1 MNRKEIEKMV
11 SLADDSYIEEMF
23 TARLY
28 ERKRHGTAWI
38 AAAAA
43 IAVAVGAAAVAVN
56 TSDSNKMTADLH
68 DLITETETDTSALES
83 TAASQEA
90 LFSGG
95 YLTNKKGYFKNKPD
109 DEAEYYYDL
118 LERNLDFT
126 TDGPVYQ
133 FTPEY
138 LEEIVRFTPEYLED
152 PFRFERKD
160 FLNIEGGLQCSE
172 NNVPLYAGI
181 RLYNSDTDNLPMVH
195 MVFYSDGSHLAG
207 FDKSRYTSEIY
218 GDTALYGFDL
228 SEEKDGSKLLACWR
242 SGETNYMF
250 ASRDLGVDNFLEVI
264 SMYTNYSR
272 RGDNNLMYVE
282 DDFTLDSF
290 DLNSGAVRSVSSCK
304 GASEMN
310 RDSVFAGYVPDGSPF
325 AGLSLYGNQNYEE
338 ANVGGET
345 IYKRYRQLFAD
356 HESYDIGNGSEKIYI
371 SLIYEWDAQN
381 TMIDSRNNYPVV
393 PLEEITPEKLDEIR
407 TDEDD
412 REKYYFVI
420 PVNDFTITVLA
431 SCEREQLLEAVD
443 AIRSQGGSVTRLSL
457 AEANSETPFTGYI
470 PRSDSIEGLDLT
482 GVIKDTS
489 KREELRVMY
498 RGENRLRETEYVH
511 FYYIN
516 GLRRLTDS
524 SGQPLPV
531 VESPEELSVQKLEN
545 IKKLGS
551 GDLTKHSFYLN
562 ISEAG
567 FCIRVEALC
576 SSEKLMKFFE
586 DMGVLQV
593 SGAEIDSETEKLPET
608 VMFNGRE
615 YPRDIMSEDTLE
627 WLERYNS
634 LSEDERFTTSF
645 VPPEIAA
652 ILEEEAR
659 RERETEEALRKR
671 EAEKIPETVTYH
683 GREFQR
689 TALSEETLEWLEWYN
704 SLSEEEQLAVSYE
717 PEELR

>member
-43 IAVAVGAAAVAVN
+43 IAVAVGAAAIAVN
-56 TSDSNKMTADLH
+56 TSDSNKMVADLH
-68 DLITETETDTSALES
+68 DLITETETETDTSALES
-83 TAASQEA
+83 TTAAQETQYW
-90 LFSGG
+90 G
-95 YLTNKKGYFKNKPD
+95 YLTNNKGYFRNEPD

-126 TDGPVYQ
+126 TDGPVYR
-133 FTPEY
+133 FAPEY
-138 LEEIVRFTPEYLED
+138 LEEIIRFTPEYLET
-152 PFRFERKD
+152 PFRFERRN
-160 FLNIEGGLQCSE
+160 FLNIEGGLQCAE

-195 MVFYSDGSHLAG
+195 MVFYSDGSPFAG

-242 SGETNYMF
+242 SGDTNYMF

-264 SMYTNYSR
+264 SMYTNYFR
-272 RGDNNLMYVE
+272 QGDNNLMYVE

-290 DLNSGAVRSVSSCK
+290 DLNSGAVQTVSSYK

-325 AGLSLYGNQNYEE
+325 AGLSLYGTPQDQNYEE
-338 ANVGGET
+338 ANIGGET
-345 IYKRYRQLFAD
+345 IYKRYRQLLVD

-381 TMIDSRNNYPVV
+381 TMIDSRSNYPVV

-407 TDEDD
+407 TDEDN

-431 SCEREQLLEAVD
+431 SCEREQLLEAID
-443 AIRSQGGSVTRLSL
+443 AIRSQGGSVTRFSL
-457 AEANSETPFTGYI
+457 AEANSETPFAGYI
-470 PRSDSIEGLDLT
+470 PLSDSIEGLDLA

-498 RGENRLRETEYVH
+498 RGENKLRETEYVH

-531 VESPEELSVQKLEN
+531 VESPEELSVQKLEEV
-545 IKKLGS
+545 KKLGS

-562 ISEAG
+562 INEAG

-576 SSEKLMKFFE
+576 SSEKLMKFFG
-586 DMGVLQV
+586 DMPNLIGVHYGDGLNEAGV
-593 SGAEIDSETEKLPET
+593 ATVTLNENPGEESADNSVPNESGSETAVTTVVQDINSGTETTAGESADKDT
-608 VMFNGRE
+608 VMYEGRA
-615 YPRDIMSEDTLE
+615 YYRSM
-627 WLERYNS
+627 
-634 LSEDERFTTSF
+634 
-645 VPPEIAA
+645 
-652 ILEEEAR
+652 
-659 RERETEEALRKR
+659 
-671 EAEKIPETVTYH
+671 
-683 GREFQR
+683 
-689 TALSEETLEWLEWYN
+689 LSEETIEWLEWYN
-704 SLSEEEQLAVSYE
+704 SLSEEERLAVSYE
-717 PEELR
+717 PEELSYLQYRF